1 MTWSRFAAGA
11 EQVTTADTYS
21 CGEARPLR
29 RPVGVAHAVPT
40 PAPAER
46 ADAVCG
52 QRVTVVGDLDW
63 QLVWGVA
70 RCTTCQQAVGC

>member
-11 EQVTTADTYS
+11 EQVTTAETYS
-21 CGEARPLR
+21 CGEARALR
-29 RPVGVAHAVPT
+29 RPVGVAHAVAT
-40 PAPAER
+40 PAAER
-46 ADAVCG
+46 AEAVCG

-70 RCTTCQQAVGC
+70 RCPECQQAIGC